1 MVKGKFQDYLPTRG
15 NSWTYSCLH
24 CRAHLAR
31 HEDLISKSFQGSQGR
46 AYLFNQVMNVEY
58 SEAKQRVLLTG
69 IHFVADVFCACCQTM
84 LGWKYERAFE
94 ASQRYKEGKVI
105 VELAHLIKDNGWD
118 WDWIN
123 PPRRSQSAF
132 SPHSSLSKPVSV
144 TDCPSFFQPS
154 KTLGLGSGRLVATS
168 VIPSHSHSAPQD
180 NPFLQPVLLPPLDS
194 GAGTFVAPIS
204 LSAFPSTSV
213 QPPTVSWG
221 FSDRQYTAVCDS
233 ARSDGSFG
241 FDAAH
246 FCTPEEGNSPAC
258 EIDISASATTAAAGS
273 VSSISRPFQFAES
286 GQNAKE
292 LDTQS
297 PRRAAMET
305 TDYRAASP
313 TSHSSRLFP
322 QIQLGG
328 HKRRRRKR
336 ALFQRRASSSS
347 PSRTSL
353 LPLVSDED
361 SDEERANSGR
371 MNQLEL
377 CLTPPPRLFST
388 LPHPKSFK
396 DCG

>member
-46 AYLFNQVMNVEY
+46 AYLFNQVVNVEF

-132 SPHSSLSKPVSV
+132 SAHSSLSKPVGV
-144 TDCPSFFQPS
+144 TDDCPGFFQPS
-154 KTLGLGSGRLVATS
+154 KTLGGGRLVATS
-168 VIPSHSHSAPQD
+168 VLPSHCHSAPQD
-180 NPFLQPVLLPPLDS
+180 NPFLQTVIPPRDG
-194 GAGTFVAPIS
+194 GAGTFATPIS

-213 QPPTVSWG
+213 QPPTASWG
-221 FSDRQYTAVCDS
+221 FGDRQYSTACDS

-241 FDAAH
+241 LDAVH
-246 FCTPEEGNSPAC
+246 FRTPEEGNSPAC
-258 EIDISASATTAAAGS
+258 EIHIPAGAATAAAGS
-273 VSSISRPFQFAES
+273 VSSIARPFQFAES
-286 GQNAKE
+286 SQSTKE
-292 LDTQS
+292 SDTQS
-297 PRRAAMET
+297 PRRAAMEL
-305 TDYRAASP
+305 TDYRATSP

-361 SDEERANSGR
+361 SDEERAANFGR
-371 MNQLEL
+371 MNQLEF

>member
-1 MVKGKFQDYLPTRG
+1 
-15 NSWTYSCLH
+15 
-24 CRAHLAR
+24 
-31 HEDLISKSFQGSQGR
+31 
-46 AYLFNQVMNVEY
+46 
-58 SEAKQRVLLTG
+58 
-69 IHFVADVFCACCQTM
+69 M

-123 PPRRSQSAF
+123 LPRRSQSAF
-132 SPHSSLSKPVSV
+132 SPHSSLSKPFGV
-144 TDCPSFFQPS
+144 TDCPAFFQPS
-154 KTLGLGSGRLVATS
+154 KTSGRLVATS
-168 VIPSHSHSAPQD
+168 AIPSHSHSAPQD
-180 NPFLQPVLLPPLDS
+180 NPFLQPLLLPRDG
-194 GAGTFVAPIS
+194 GAGTVRTFASPTS

-221 FSDRQYTAVCDS
+221 FSDRQYAVVCDS

-241 FDAAH
+241 LDAVH
-246 FCTPEEGNSPAC
+246 FRTPEEGNSPAC
-258 EIDISASATTAAAGS
+258 EIDTSANAATAAAGS
-273 VSSISRPFQFAES
+273 VSSISRPFQFADS

-297 PRRAAMET
+297 PRRGAMEP

-361 SDEERANSGR
+361 SDEERANFGR
-371 MNQLEL
+371 MNQLEF

>member
-46 AYLFNQVMNVEY
+46 AYLFNQVVNVEY

-123 PPRRSQSAF
+123 LPRRSQSAF
-132 SPHSSLSKPVSV
+132 SPHSSLSKPFGV
-144 TDCPSFFQPS
+144 TDCPAFFQPS
-154 KTLGLGSGRLVATS
+154 KTSGRLVATS
-168 VIPSHSHSAPQD
+168 AIPSHSHSAPQD
-180 NPFLQPVLLPPLDS
+180 NPFLQPLLLPRDG
-194 GAGTFVAPIS
+194 GAGTVRTFASPTS

-221 FSDRQYTAVCDS
+221 FSDRQYAVVCDS

-241 FDAAH
+241 LDAVH
-246 FCTPEEGNSPAC
+246 FRTPEEGNSPAC
-258 EIDISASATTAAAGS
+258 EIDTSANAATAAAGS
-273 VSSISRPFQFAES
+273 VSSISRPFQFADS

-297 PRRAAMET
+297 PRRGAMEVSGFVKK
-305 TDYRAASP
+305 RGNGF
-313 TSHSSRLFP
+313 SSYIRQQKIGSELRVVAPFCW
-322 QIQLGG
+322 
-328 HKRRRRKR
+328 RR
-336 ALFQRRASSSS
+336 SS
-347 PSRTSL
+347 
-353 LPLVSDED
+353 
-361 SDEERANSGR
+361 
-371 MNQLEL
+371 
-377 CLTPPPRLFST
+377 
-388 LPHPKSFK
+388 
-396 DCG
+396 